1 MLVKL
6 NLGTHKG
13 HNDQGTTLAVP
24 NGKNDERLYECPGG
38 NLPTFGHNETGIEDQ
53 DQCSYKCVDS
63 WEMIL
68 HLYAV
73 HQKDDERPKCEK
85 FQFEN
90 KLLQE

>member
-6 NLGTHKG
+6 NLETHLG
-13 HNDQGTTLAVP
+13 DCDQEIPLAVP
-24 NGKNDERLYECPGG
+24 NGKTEERLYECPGG
-38 NLPTFGHNETGIEDQ
+38 SLPIFGHNENSIIDQ

-73 HQKDDERPKCEK
+73 HHDVTPESEK
-85 FQFEN
+85 LQHEN
-90 KLLQE
+90 KWL